1 MPGRSLLAKV
11 AIAAPAPTLY
21 TRIGNLFGWLCVA
34 AAVVFLSLNRKPVSQ
49 KKK

>member
-11 AIAAPAPTLY
+11 VIAAPAPTLY

-34 AAVVFLSLNRKPVSQ
+34 GAAVFLSLNRLPFSKR
-49 KKK
+49 KK